1 MASRSGKTSLFS
13 GAFSSFKENKLQ
25 FALIAPMVI
34 WFTLFLV
41 IPLLLIFYY
50 SFLTVEN
57 FQIVQQVSLETW
69 TTNVFTATNANIF
82 AITFLFGLLVT
93 GLTILFGYPVAYYLR
108 FHVRP
113 NIAFMVVLISIIPFW
128 ISGIIRALA
137 WYPILQRGGIVNQL
151 LLNVGLVQEPLSWL
165 LFSRFAM
172 AVGFLANYV
181 VFMYVPIYASLL
193 NVDEDLT
200 DASETLRGSPWAT
213 FRNVTLPLSLPGVV
227 IGTIFVFVL
236 TLGDFVIPQFLS
248 GGQTTVPGLVYLK
261 VNQGLNYPTA
271 AALSIVLLV
280 IILFVVGLLTR
291 RIDITESF

>member
-1 MASRSGKTSLFS
+1 MASRSGSTSRIRGRFASL
-13 GAFSSFKENKLQ
+13 KENKLQ
-25 FALIAPMVI
+25 FALVAPMVL

-57 FQIVQQVSLETW
+57 FQIIYEISLTTW
-69 TTNVFTATNANIF
+69 TTNVFTSTNADIF
-82 AITFLFGLLVT
+82 LTTFFFGAVVT

-113 NIAFMVVLISIIPFW
+113 SVAFLVVLVSIIPFW

-137 WYPILQRGGIVNQL
+137 WYPILQQRGIVNQIL
-151 LLNVGLVQEPLSWL
+151 LGLGVIQEPAGWL
-165 LFSRFAM
+165 LFSQVSM
-172 AVGFLANYV
+172 VIGFVANYV
-181 VFMYVPIYASLL
+181 VFMYVPIYAALL
-193 NVDEDLT
+193 NVDEDLK
-200 DASETLRGSPWAT
+200 DASETLRGGPWAT

-280 IILFVVGLLTR
+280 IILAIVGLLTR

>member
-1 MASRSGKTSLFS
+1 MASRSGTSGGLA
-13 GAFSSFKENKLQ
+13 GRLSSLKENKLQ

-41 IPLLLIFYY
+41 IPLLFIFYY

-69 TTNVFTATNANIF
+69 TTNVFTATNARIF
-82 AITFLFGLLVT
+82 GITFLLGILVT
-93 GLTILFGYPVAYYLR
+93 GLSILFGYPVAYYLR

-151 LLNVGLVQEPLSWL
+151 LLGTGLIQEPLSWL

-172 AVGFLANYV
+172 VVGFLANYV
-181 VFMYVPIYASLL
+181 VFMYVPIYAALL
-193 NVDEDLT
+193 NVDEDLK
-200 DASETLRGSPWAT
+200 DASETLRGGPWAT
-213 FRNVTLPLSLPGVV
+213 FRNVTLPLSMPGVV

-261 VNQGLNYPTA
+261 VNQGLNYPIA

-280 IILFVVGLLTR
+280 IILSIVAVLTR